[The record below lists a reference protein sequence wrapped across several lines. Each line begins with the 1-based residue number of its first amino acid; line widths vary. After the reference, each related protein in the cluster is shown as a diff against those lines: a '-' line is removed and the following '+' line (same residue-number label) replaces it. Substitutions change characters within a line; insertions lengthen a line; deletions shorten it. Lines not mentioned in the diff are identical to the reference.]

1 VALEMVTRHGSDTVH
16 ALPTHSCTILTD
28 DAARRAVQ
36 VARGCPRLKR
46 LVLRDCNALTAA
58 ALPTFAMFEQLEYLD
73 VAGCEGLLTFTTR
86 VSTHGAARLAELSA
100 LPERCLMLKALVV
113 YACTYVPRR
122 ACPPTTPSSH
132 LISSY
137 FPHMAGT
144 CLTST
149 PTRSPHVSTSS
160 ARRAAVSAALASP
173 MPSCACACASSRCST
188 WAAWRWASMRTE
200 ASGRP
205 DDGG

>member
-1 VALEMVTRHGSDTVH
+1 MALEM
-16 ALPTHSCTILTD
+16 
-28 DAARRAVQ
+28 

-113 YACTYVPRR
+113 YACTYVPDEH
-122 ACPPTTPSSH
+122 AD
-132 LISSY
+132 
-137 FPHMAGT
+137 
-144 CLTST
+144 
-149 PTRSPHVSTSS
+149 
-160 ARRAAVSAALASP
+160 ALAARLDLKRT
-173 MPSCACACASSRCST
+173 SCGCERCVGL
-188 WAAWRWASMRTE
+188 ADAELRLRLRLFQMQHM
-200 ASGRP
+200 GRVAMGQYAH
-205 DDGG
+205 GGFGPTG